1 MTGFAY
7 SIPFSIFGIYFG
19 KITNNI
25 NRGLVLTLCM
35 IASGAIMNATGFFD
49 SFILLVVLRIL
60 LGLISSAFNPLS
72 FSILAD
78 IFPTEK
84 RATINSILQSG
95 NYIGWG
101 LSSISIL
108 AI

>member
-1 MTGFAY
+1 M
-7 SIPFSIFGIYFG
+7 
-19 KITNNI
+19 
-25 NRGLVLTLCM
+25 L
-35 IASGAIMNATGFFD
+35 ASGATMSATGYFD
-49 SFILLVVLRIL
+49 SFTLMVILRVL

-72 FSILAD
+72 FSILAE
-78 IFPTEK
+78 IFPKEK

-108 AI
+108 AINKFGWRYTYQILGALALFIAIICSLAVKDPK